1 METDNFT
8 KYVRDVILFY
18 SLFRYQVR
26 VSSEPI
32 LAVLNFYEGEFEV
45 IVLQVSCI
53 ILLTEVCNTNINKN
67 NDNLF
72 VKGWHNNSCKTN

>member
-26 VSSEPI
+26 VSREPI

-53 ILLTEVCNTNINKN
+53 ILLTEICNTIINKNKN
-67 NDNLF
+67 NDICLRLA
-72 VKGWHNNSCKTN
+72 